1 VSLPSGFV
9 LKDSHL
15 IRGVA
20 ALVVISVLV
29 PGIFGVG
36 PPQYFSDDSVQLA
49 ASDSKT
55 DGTARPTSGVDA
67 ETTETSETVA
77 AVPQPDAATALTIP
91 QAEAEAAPEE
101 PAVPARQPKADSTS
115 EDGATGVEA
124 EQRALASAAEQSM
137 DADDSVTPSSETAMS
152 DDASPESSQ
161 LAAVSVDPAPAV
173 AAPATAADPVSS
185 ASGETGKDDGTSTKT
200 GQPVTQ
206 SVTQPV
212 TRPVTQPV
220 TRAEIQQTIASLK
233 PDMPEEQEEPAVRAS
248 KQGTDHD
255 TVEVASLPRTAKL
268 PKPGDPLKPFIVA
281 RTFHK
286 RIAESHLALPVK
298 EQKDAFIGM
307 LLPLVLAA
315 NDEIAQRRQAIMRAA
330 GNNDRTSLEKWA
342 RLYRIDISERSLDWV
357 EDELLRRADA
367 IPVSLALAQGAIES
381 GWGTSRFA
389 LQGNALFGQ
398 WAWDQSA
405 GLKPIEASNSRAV
418 VRSFPNL
425 FGSVRAY
432 MHNLNTHAQYARF
445 RERRDLL
452 RGRKRNDLGMQ
463 LSVFL
468 DGYAEIGM
476 AYVDKIQT
484 IIRINDLGQYEAAR
498 LQ

>member
-55 DGTARPTSGVDA
+55 DVTARPTSGADA
-67 ETTETSETVA
+67 DTTETVA
-77 AVPQPDAATALTIP
+77 ALTIP

-161 LAAVSVDPAPAV
+161 LVAVSVDPAPAV
-173 AAPATAADPVSS
+173 AVPATAAVPVSS

>member
-1 VSLPSGFV
+1 MSLPSGFV

-36 PPQYFSDDSVQLA
+36 PPQYFGDDDTRLA
-49 ASDSKT
+49 ALQQPDEAPPTPTPDMPAPDMPAAEIKTAQT
-55 DGTARPTSGVDA
+55 DG
-67 ETTETSETVA
+67 
-77 AVPQPDAATALTIP
+77 AVKL
-91 QAEAEAAPEE
+91 EN
-101 PAVPARQPKADSTS
+101 PAVPARVPLADAAPG
-115 EDGATGVEA
+115 DI
-124 EQRALASAAEQSM
+124 SAK
-137 DADDSVTPSSETAMS
+137 DSVTEDAGAADET
-152 DDASPESSQ
+152 SPETSQ
-161 LAAVSVDPAPAV
+161 VPSQTEIASANPTPETEQPPATDPAEAVSQTAGEAEKDEDKTAPL
-173 AAPATAADPVSS
+173 ATAAQTQ
-185 ASGETGKDDGTSTKT
+185 AETRLAT
-200 GQPVTQ
+200 GAI
-206 SVTQPV
+206 
-212 TRPVTQPV
+212 

-233 PDMPEEQEEPAVRAS
+233 PGAPVAAEEPAVRAT
-248 KQGTDHD
+248 KKGTDRD

-268 PKPGDPLKPFIVA
+268 PPPAEPLNPFIVA
-281 RTFHK
+281 RAFHK
-286 RIAESHLALPVK
+286 RIAESHLELPVK
-298 EQKDAFIGM
+298 KQKDAFIGM

-330 GNNDRTSLEKWA
+330 GNNDTTSLEKWA
-342 RLYRIDISERSLDWV
+342 RLYRINISDRSLDWV

-432 MHNLNTHAQYARF
+432 MHNLNTHTQYARF

-452 RGRKRNDLGMQ
+452 SGRKRNDLGMQ

-468 DGYAEIGM
+468 DGYAEIGV

-484 IIRINDLGQYEAAR
+484 IIRINDLGRYEAAR

>member
-1 VSLPSGFV
+1 MSLPSGFV

-55 DGTARPTSGVDA
+55 DVTARPTSGADA
-67 ETTETSETVA
+67 DTTETVA
-77 AVPQPDAATALTIP
+77 ALTIP

-161 LAAVSVDPAPAV
+161 LAAVSVDPAPAL

-286 RIAESHLALPVK
+286 RIADSHLILPVK

-315 NDEIAQRRQAIMRAA
+315 NDEIGQRRQAIMRAA

>member
-1 VSLPSGFV
+1 MSLPSGFV

-49 ASDSKT
+49 ASDSET
-55 DGTARPTSGVDA
+55 DVTARPTSGADA
-67 ETTETSETVA
+67 DTTETVA
-77 AVPQPDAATALTIP
+77 ALTIP

-212 TRPVTQPV
+212 TRPVTQPVTRPV